1 MTIWKIGI
9 GVIPLS
15 LLGRSFF
22 YGDSGVRKLA
32 AWWVDIPQ
40 ECIIELREHSDIAWV
55 TRAELDSIDLADSDR
70 SFLPLING
78 HS

>member
-40 ECIIELREHSDIAWV
+40 ECIM
-55 TRAELDSIDLADSDR
+55 ELDSIDLADSDR
-70 SFLPLING
+70 SLLPLING